1 MRIAIIGTGGIGR
14 GYAVFLAGEGHTP
27 VLWSPT
33 GAAEADF
40 AGGKP
45 LTATGVLPGEVS
57 VLVAGSPAE
66 ALARAEA
73 VIIAVTA
80 NGFRG
85 VMEAIAPQL
94 AASQTVI
101 VSAHCS
107 FAALYLAKL
116 LAERGLELPIVAWS
130 TTAVTARKSGPTSVH
145 ISGVRSQVD
154 IAAVPKRL
162 EEEGLATCRALFG
175 DRFALRDDILAIMLS
190 NLNPPA
196 HMANMLGNLTRAE
209 KGEDWPNYGSITPG
223 VGRIVEAMDR
233 ERLALATAFG
243 LAVRTVQDHYVLSFG
258 VEPGPVSAMAQA
270 VYRKRP
276 ELLGPK
282 TLDTRFITEDVPFGL
297 LPLEF
302 LGAIAGVPMPLHQ
315 AGIELFSA
323 ISARNFRAENDLLPL
338 LALDGLSAAELH
350 RLARE
355 GWAGRG

>member
-1 MRIAIIGTGGIGR
+1 MRVAIIGTGGIGR
-14 GYAVFLAGEGHTP
+14 GYAVVLAREGHTP
-27 VLWSPT
+27 VFWSAT
-33 GAAEADF
+33 GMAQNDF

-45 LTATGVLPGEVS
+45 LSATGVMPGELS
-57 VLVAGSPAE
+57 VPLAASSAE
-66 ALARAEA
+66 AIDGAEA

-80 NGFRG
+80 NGFRM
-85 VMEAIAPQL
+85 VAEAIAPHL
-94 AASQTVI
+94 TPGQTVI
-101 VSAHCS
+101 VSAHSS
-107 FAALYLAKL
+107 FVALYLAKL
-116 LAERGLELPIVAWS
+116 LAARGLELPIVALS
-130 TTAVTARKSGPTSVH
+130 TTAVTARKSGPTGVH

-154 IAAVPKRL
+154 IAALPKRL
-162 EEEGLATCRALFG
+162 ERQGLATCRALFG

-209 KGEDWPNYGSITPG
+209 QGEDWPNYGSITPG

-233 ERLALATAFG
+233 ERLALAAAFG
-243 LAVRTVQDHYVLSFG
+243 LTVRSVQDHYVLSFG
-258 VEPGPVSAMAQA
+258 VEPGPVSDMAQA

-297 LPLEF
+297 LPLEW

-315 AGIELFSA
+315 AGIALFSA
-323 ISARNFRAENDLLPL
+323 ISARDFRAENDLLPL
-338 LALDGLSAAELH
+338 LDLDGLSAVELH
-350 RLARE
+350 HLARE

>member
-1 MRIAIIGTGGIGR
+1 MRIAIIGAGGIGR
-14 GYAVFLAGEGHTP
+14 GYAVLLAREGHAP
-27 VLWSPT
+27 VFWSPT

-45 LTATGVLPGEVS
+45 LTATGILPGELS
-57 VLVAGSPAE
+57 VPVAASSAE
-66 ALARAEA
+66 AIDGAEV

-80 NGFRG
+80 NGFRR

-94 AASQTVI
+94 AAGQTVI

-130 TTAVTARKSGPTSVH
+130 TTAVTARKSGPTGVH

-162 EEEGLATCRALFG
+162 ETEGLAACRALFG
-175 DRFALRDDILAIMLS
+175 DRFALRDDVLAIMLS

-209 KGEDWPNYGSITPG
+209 KGEDWPNYGSITPA

-233 ERLALATAFG
+233 ERLALAAAFG
-243 LAVRTVQDHYVLSFG
+243 LTVRTVQDHYALSFG
-258 VEPGPVSAMAQA
+258 VEPGPVSDMAQA

-282 TLDTRFITEDVPFGL
+282 SLDTRFITEDVPFGL
-297 LPLEF
+297 LPLER

-323 ISARNFRAENDLLPL
+323 ISARGFRAENDLLPL
-338 LALDGLSAAELH
+338 LDLDGLSAVEVH

-355 GWAGRG
+355 GWAGC